1 SAINYPFP
9 YGAEDWIDLGA
20 LAIPQYADPAG
31 QLRTWSRN
39 FVRSTPTDTLSLL
52 KDINAG
58 VLAWVG
64 YQSRI
69 EEGTQSPVQTL
80 DRGWGSCRDMAV
92 LFVEAVRHYGQAG
105 RKRTYSR
112 EGLVVREEFVPV
124 ERALVYVPGGTAPYP
139 SSLVM
144 GAVPAQLAGVSQVFV
159 ATPARD
165 GEINPY
171 ILAAARL
178 LNIKDVYRIGG
189 AQAIY
194 AFSYGIGTLP
204 KVDMIVGPGNA
215 YVEEA
220 KRDVYGKVGIDMLA
234 GPTELIMLCT
244 EPFSPKAVAWDLFSQ
259 AEHDELATVGLFSRS
274 REHRYD
280 VLRAIE
286 KHMGLNRRRQVV
298 EKALREN
305 GFLVF
310 YRDINKAIEAI
321 NAIAPEHME
330 LIGDEGAE
338 KNIRYPGIIYLGPHT
353 PVAMGDYYIGTNHVL
368 PTSGAGRFTAGLSVD
383 RFMKRKVVV
392 KTDMQFLNK
401 YGAKAIRLSEIEGL
415 FAHGES
421 IKARKEL
428 ADEA

>member
-1 SAINYPFP
+1 MKV
-9 YGAEDWIDLGA
+9 WDLDKEYDQL
-20 LAIPQYADPAG
+20 LAFTIG
-31 QLRTWSRN
+31 GRERKRSN
-39 FVRSTPTDTLSLL
+39 VRSAVEEVRNRLL
-52 KDINAG
+52 ADGEKAITEFSMRWDGWTKAYPLKLTEEEVDSGASQVNRKD
-58 VLAWVG
+58 L
-64 YQSRI
+64 
-69 EEGTQSPVQTL
+69 
-80 DRGWGSCRDMAV
+80 AV
-92 LFVEAVRHYGQAG
+92 LRGMIKNVRAYHRGQAE
-105 RKRTYSR
+105 RKRTFSR
-112 EGLVVREEFVPV
+112 EGLVAREELVPV

-139 SSLVM
+139 SSLIM
-144 GAVPAQLAGVSQVFV
+144 GAVPAQLAGVSRIFV

-165 GEINPY
+165 GVINPY
-171 ILAAARL
+171 ILAAAHL

-194 AFSYGIGTLP
+194 AFSYGIGALP

-220 KRDVYGKVGIDMLA
+220 KRDVYGRVGIDMLA
-234 GPTELIMLCT
+234 GPTELIVLCT
-244 EPFSPKAVAWDLFSQ
+244 VPFSPKTVVWDLFSQ
-259 AEHDELATVGLFSRS
+259 AEHDELATVGLFSNS
-274 REHRYD
+274 RDHLYD

-286 KHMGLNRRRQVV
+286 EHIGVTRRRDVI
-298 EKALREN
+298 EKALKEN
-305 GFLVF
+305 GFLVY
-310 YRDINKAIEAI
+310 YRDISRAAEAI

-330 LIGDEGAE
+330 LIGDEGKE
-338 KNIRYPGIIYLGPHT
+338 KGIRYPGVIYLGPHT

-392 KTDMQFLNK
+392 KIDKGFLKK

-421 IKARKEL
+421 IRMRKEL